1 VVIFWLAEKDF
12 DLKVSISFRSP
23 EWDSKNDGPEIMPF
37 LRTSPHDR
45 RFLPSVH
52 EGSEAL

>member
-1 VVIFWLAEKDF
+1 MVIFWLAEKDF